1 MNKLFITILIG
12 CFSGNVFAA
21 CPAKLD
27 GNYVGSAQYTEG
39 NGLALADGTW
49 LGSAIASVEYNL
61 FVSKFSGNTATIIK
75 QYKAS
80 SNGGVAEELN
90 NETGRFTVSY
100 DKATCSGSL
109 VAPQQT
115 DDPIYFVVG
124 NNGQTIKMISG
135 TSPNDEYR
143 HAIMFEFIKQ

>member
-49 LGSAIASVEYNL
+49 LGSAIASIEYNL
-61 FVSKFSGNTATIIK
+61 FVTKFSGNTVTIIK
-75 QYKAS
+75 QFKAS
-80 SNGGVAEELN
+80 TGGGTAEEINKGGTFNL
-90 NETGRFTVSY
+90 SY

-109 VAPQQT
+109 VALQQT

-124 NNGQTIKMISG
+124 NNGQTIKMIKG
-135 TSPNDEYR
+135 TRPNDEYR
-143 HAIMFEFIKQ
+143 YATMFEFIKQ

>member
-1 MNKLFITILIG
+1 MNKLMITILIG
-12 CFSGNVFAA
+12 CFSGSGFAA
-21 CPAKLD
+21 CPAKLE
-27 GNYVGSAQYTEG
+27 GNYIGSSQYTAG
-39 NGLALADGTW
+39 NGLTLEDGTW

-61 FVSKFSGNTATIIK
+61 FVSKFSGNTASIIK
-75 QYKAS
+75 QYQAS
-80 SNGGVAEELN
+80 SNGGVTEEN
-90 NETGRFTVSY
+90 NERGTFTVSY

-115 DDPIYFVVG
+115 DNPIYFVVG